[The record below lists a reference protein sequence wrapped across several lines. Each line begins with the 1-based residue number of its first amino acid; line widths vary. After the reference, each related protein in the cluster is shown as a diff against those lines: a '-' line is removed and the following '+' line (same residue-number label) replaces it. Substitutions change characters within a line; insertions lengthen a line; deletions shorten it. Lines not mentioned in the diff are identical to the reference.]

1 MKTTNKITPKGVVKL
16 NIYKDDELIERFED
30 RNLIVTSGR
39 NAIAALIGSA
49 DSDKAVD
56 RYAVG
61 TNGSDTVLTDT
72 AITAQFAKAVGGI
85 TYPSGAV
92 QFDFTLELA
101 ENNGVTIREFGL
113 LCADGTLMARI
124 VRAPIIKDSSVRIE
138 GTWTI
143 TF

>member
-1 MKTTNKITPKGVVKL
+1 MDFTNKFAPKGTVKMDVYRDGVL
-16 NIYKDDELIERFED
+16 VEQFED
-30 RNLIVTSGR
+30 RNLIVSTGR

-72 AITAQFAKAVGGI
+72 AITAPFNKAVAGI
-85 TYPSGAV
+85 TYPAGAV
-92 QFDFTLELA
+92 QFAFTLELA

-113 LCADGTLMARI
+113 ICVDGTLMARI
-124 VRAPIIKDSSVRIE
+124 VRAPIIKDNTVRIE

>member
-1 MKTTNKITPKGVVKL
+1 MDTINELQPKGTVKMDV
-16 NIYKDDELIERFED
+16 YKDGVLVERFED

-39 NAIAALIGSA
+39 NAVAALIGSA
-49 DSDKAVD
+49 DTDKAVD

-61 TNGSDTVLTDT
+61 SNGSATVLTDT
-72 AITAQFAKAVGGI
+72 AITDQFAKAVGGI

-92 QFDFTLELA
+92 QFAFSLELA

-113 LCADGTLMARI
+113 LCVDGTLFARI
-124 VRAPIIKDSSVRIE
+124 VRAPIIKDATVRIE

>member
-1 MKTTNKITPKGVVKL
+1 MDTTDKFAPKGVVKL
-16 NIYKDDELIERFED
+16 DIYKDGALVEAYED
-30 RNLIVTSGR
+30 RNLIVLSGR
-39 NAIAALIGSA
+39 NAVAALIGA
-49 DSDKAVD
+49 ATAGKAVD

-61 TNGSDTVLTDT
+61 TNGAETVLTDT
-72 AITAQFAKAVGGI
+72 AITAPFNKAVAGI

-92 QFDFTLELA
+92 QFSFTLELA

-113 LCADGTLMARI
+113 LCVDGTLFARI
-124 VRAPIIKDSSVRIE
+124 VRAPIIKDNTVRIE